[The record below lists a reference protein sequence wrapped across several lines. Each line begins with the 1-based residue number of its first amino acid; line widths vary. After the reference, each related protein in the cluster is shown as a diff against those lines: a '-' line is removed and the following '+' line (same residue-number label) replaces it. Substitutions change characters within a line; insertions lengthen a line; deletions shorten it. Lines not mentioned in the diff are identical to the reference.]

1 MSLVTRYLLGR
12 ITVTTLFTLLALLG
26 LFLFFDA
33 INELGQVGQGNYTFG
48 VMLLHVTL
56 QAPAR
61 LYELMP
67 LAVLIGTLVAMSQ
80 LASASEYTVMRA
92 SGVSLWRVAQMLA
105 LVGGLFALLTVL
117 AGEGLVPRT
126 EEAAE
131 KLKLRATRSVVAQQF
146 TSGSW
151 MKDDHRFIN
160 VREIMP
166 DTTLLGVR
174 IYTYDDNLRLI
185 HTRYAERGR
194 YADHGEWLL
203 ENVHDSFI
211 SPTQITHVETP
222 QLRWKSVIR
231 PEILSVLLVFPEQ
244 MSGLSLMAYIGH
256 LKTNK
261 HQTSRYEIAL
271 WGKVFYPLA
280 CISMALMALAFTP
293 INRRQG
299 NLGTQLFV
307 GILIG
312 LAFHFFNR
320 LLGHLGL
327 LYDWWPAV
335 VATLPTL
342 TFLAVGMW
350 LTLRRERR

>member
-1 MSLVTRYLLGR
+1 
-12 ITVTTLFTLLALLG
+12 
-26 LFLFFDA
+26 
-33 INELGQVGQGNYTFG
+33 
-48 VMLLHVTL
+48 
-56 QAPAR
+56 
-61 LYELMP
+61 
-67 LAVLIGTLVAMSQ
+67 
-80 LASASEYTVMRA
+80 
-92 SGVSLWRVAQMLA
+92 
-105 LVGGLFALLTVL
+105 
-117 AGEGLVPRT
+117 
-126 EEAAE
+126 
-131 KLKLRATRSVVAQQF
+131 
-146 TSGSW
+146 
-151 MKDDHRFIN
+151 
-160 VREIMP
+160 
-166 DTTLLGVR
+166 
-174 IYTYDDNLRLI
+174 
-185 HTRYAERGR
+185 
-194 YADHGEWLL
+194 
-203 ENVHDSFI
+203 
-211 SPTQITHVETP
+211 
-222 QLRWKSVIR
+222 
-231 PEILSVLLVFPEQ
+231 VLLVFPEQ
-244 MSGLSLMAYIGH
+244 MSGLSLMAYIEH

-261 HQTSRYEIAL
+261 QQTSRYEIAL